1 MVVFKSSR
9 IIQNLWGYNVLT
21 SNIDVNIILHKSHNG
36 FHFQAVFLRLASK
49 ELKIKWT
56 WWMQV
61 MEIYVKGLVLDCSIL
76 CYEETTN
83 FGSSRQF
90 SLGDLKTFGQTPS
103 WNNGWIREKI
113 NFVHDKIL
121 QSKNHIYIY
130 FLFKRFLISIS

>member
-1 MVVFKSSR
+1 
-9 IIQNLWGYNVLT
+9 
-21 SNIDVNIILHKSHNG
+21 
-36 FHFQAVFLRLASK
+36 
-49 ELKIKWT
+49 
-56 WWMQV
+56 MQV

-76 CYEETTN
+76 CYEEKTN

-90 SLGDLKTFGQTPS
+90 SLGHLKTFGQAPS